1 MKKTYRQRQKRLTE
15 LLRSHPLGAYLHI
28 CGEAAGLHLLLEVQ
42 LPCTEQEL
50 VQAAAEAHVV
60 VYGLSDY
67 YETPQAVPPTPQIVL
82 ATPVFRR
89 RNWNKVRCGCWTAGC
104 RS

>member
-1 MKKTYRQRQKRLTE
+1 M
-15 LLRSHPLGAYLHI
+15 
-28 CGEAAGLHLLLEVQ
+28 LLEVQ

-50 VQAAAEAHVV
+50 VQAAAKAHVV

-82 ATPVFRR
+82 GYACLSPEELEQGTMRLLDSWLPFLR
-89 RNWNKVRCGCWTAGC
+89 KH
-104 RS
+104 